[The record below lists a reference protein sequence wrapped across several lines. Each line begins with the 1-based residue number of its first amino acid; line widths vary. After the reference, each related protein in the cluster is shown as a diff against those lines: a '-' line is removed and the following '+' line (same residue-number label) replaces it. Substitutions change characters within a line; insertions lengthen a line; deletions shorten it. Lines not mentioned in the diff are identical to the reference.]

1 MKRLSV
7 ILAFLILLEICVNIE
22 GFNILTSHG
31 AEILTPA
38 GSKSSN
44 NPDGSS
50 SESGSNTG
58 SSNPGSAGSGS
69 NPAFFGYD
77 INLSKDKPPM

>member
-1 MKRLSV
+1 MKRLSTV
-7 ILAFLILLEICVNIE
+7 LAFLIFSEISVNIE
-22 GFNILTSHG
+22 GFNILTSDG
-31 AEILTPA
+31 AEKLTPA
-38 GSKSSN
+38 GSTSN